1 MKFIAIPDLTT
12 FAASVLVV
20 MALATP
26 YFLVRHRDAAR
37 VDGRDPSRRADRRAL
52 TFSSA

>member
-12 FAASVLVV
+12 FALSVLVV

-26 YFLVRHRDAAR
+26 YFLVRYLVRHRNATR
-37 VDGRDPSRRADRRAL
+37 
-52 TFSSA
+52 